1 MILDTTL
8 GATPP
13 VEKPIRRRSAV
24 ADDHA
29 AWRFRRATD
38 RERSLGWPVARR
50 AGGRCSDAAESGEG
64 DR

>member
-13 VEKPIRRRSAV
+13 VEKPIRCRSAA

-29 AWRFRRATD
+29 AWRFRRAAD
-38 RERSLGWPVARR
+38 GERSLGWPVARC
-50 AGGRCSDAAESGEG
+50 AGGRCSDADERAEG